1 MAQLY
6 YDPTVYNWLN
16 SLSVNQTNLTPP
28 DWVGVQ
34 SYPSSNYSTDY
45 ALASMSLPE
54 KQPEP
59 EYKGLTYEQL
69 ASIFSNNP
77 NANPSYTVPSFASGG
92 SGNPEAGILADF
104 GDYLAGLKSQGQK
117 QRAMG
122 AGLKTVA
129 SAINFFDQLV
139 TWDLRRDNINLTKGN
154 AKQAADN
161 AMLALDNQ
169 VLYVKNQLMDRFNT
183 LVANNAV
190 NMAARN
196 LRVSTS
202 TLLEA
207 SKETAHDINMDFRTA
222 ESNAKLKKIE
232 LENNKKQASI
242 AAKYAKTKQFT
253 DFVDAGIEL
262 GFNVMTGGGTGQS
275 WGDLFAGF

>member
-16 SLSVNQTNLTPP
+16 SLGVNQTNLTPP
-28 DWVGVQ
+28 DWVGAQ

-54 KQPEP
+54 NQPEP
-59 EYKGLTYEQL
+59 EHKGLTYAQL

-77 NANPSYTVPSFASGG
+77 NANPSSTVPSFASAG
-92 SGNPEAGILADF
+92 SGNPETGILADF

-154 AKQAADN
+154 AKRAADN

-222 ESNAKLKKIE
+222 ESNAKLKKID
-232 LENNKKQASI
+232 LENNKKQANI

-275 WGDLFAGF
+275 WGELFAGF